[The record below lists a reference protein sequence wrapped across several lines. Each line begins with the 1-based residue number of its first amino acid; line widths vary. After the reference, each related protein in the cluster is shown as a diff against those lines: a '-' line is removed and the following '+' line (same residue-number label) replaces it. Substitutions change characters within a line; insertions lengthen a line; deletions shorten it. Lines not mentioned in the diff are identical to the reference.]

1 MTLSSLHNGNGQMVN
16 YYVLE
21 GRDKEKVVGSH
32 FWSYQGKP
40 REINSSIIE
49 VQTGSDVCTSLLYS
63 E

>member
-1 MTLSSLHNGNGQMVN
+1 MVN